1 MKVRRIGFR
10 RSLLTRYLL
19 IILMALMF
27 IPIVVPG
34 SVVTAWMVENITN
47 LSGGDQSKLPYG
59 TSDQITY
66 QWHQEAKWMS
76 KSTPEAISKRLTELK
91 KKYKDASLFWV
102 DHDGLTRLQLPQQ
115 SNLPVKW
122 SSERIIQF
130 MKNSHYSDPFTV
142 VALIGG
148 NEHVSHGFM
157 VLQLP
162 RSFLKQQIQSNLA
175 NDGRYYVAFFAC
187 FLGFFTI
194 ISYFFIRD
202 IRKRLLRL
210 ESAMTSPAEDGLPI
224 PIKEGKPDEIG
235 MLEQAFNAMVYQL
248 GESRHRERE
257 EEELRKRL
265 ISNLSH
271 DLRTPLTVVGS
282 HVYSLRQEELS
293 DQGRQSLA
301 LMETKMKDLDHLIDH
316 LLSYNLLT
324 SGRYSVTLK
333 RQDILRLVRE
343 SAAAWYPLWEKEQL
357 EPDIQLPE
365 EPIYWKVDELAFR
378 RVLDNVF
385 QNINRH
391 ASSGGYVGIAVES
404 YEGYS
409 ALVIM
414 DHGPGMNSDTT
425 NRGAGLGLAI
435 VDLLLREL
443 KITKVVESSTE
454 GTKILLYQAS
464 PNF

>member
-1 MKVRRIGFR
+1 MKIRRIGFR

-34 SVVTAWMVENITN
+34 SVVTAWMVENLTN
-47 LSGGDQSKLPYG
+47 LSGGNQSKLPYG

-76 KSTPEAISKRLTELK
+76 KSTPEAITKRLTELK

-102 DHDGLTRLQLPQQ
+102 DHAGFTRLQLPQQ
-115 SNLPVKW
+115 SNLPAKW
-122 SSERIIQF
+122 TSERIIQF
-130 MKNSHYSDPFTV
+130 MKESHYSDPFTV

-148 NEHVSHGFM
+148 DEKVSHGFM

-162 RSFLKQQIQSNLA
+162 RSFLKQQMQSNLT

-210 ESAMTSPAEDGLPI
+210 ESAMTSPAEDGLPV

-357 EPDIQLPE
+357 EPDIRLPE
-365 EPIYWKVDELAFR
+365 EPIYWKVDEMAFR

-385 QNINRH
+385 QNIIRH

-409 ALVIM
+409 ALVII

-443 KITKVVESSTE
+443 KVTKVVESSSE

-464 PNF
+464 PIF